1 MRTLELVAL
10 PPSPASPVPSFNYS
24 AARNVGNDVRIIG
37 SDVTTNFDVQLFLRK
52 PKHQKP
58 EPVVLTQPQIRID
71 KPDKSSLRCSVSD
84 ILRIMDSLSLPVNED
99 LFTCL
104 AKESTS
110 DCDQRGAYELQLHI
124 MNSRL
129 RRPTTSFVNRLLLM
143 HVSCGR
149 LDITRNMF
157 DKMPQRDFHS
167 WAIVILGCIEMG
179 DYEDAALLFVSML
192 KHQNHASKIPPW
204 IMGCVLKAC
213 AIIGDLALGKQV
225 HGLCQKLG
233 FIDEEDSYLSGSLIR
248 FYGEF
253 RCLEDANL
261 VLHQLSK
268 ADTVVWAAKVTNDYR
283 EGRFQEVIRDFI
295 EMGKHGIKKNVSVFS
310 KVLKACTWV
319 TDGGRSGQGMH
330 AIAIKLG
337 FDLDCLIRCR
347 LIEMYG
353 KYGKVKDAEKSFK
366 SRKDETSDS
375 CWNAL
380 AACYMQNG
388 FYIEAIK
395 LLYQM
400 KATGIKAEDMLLNEI
415 NLKSTFIL

>member
-10 PPSPASPVPSFNYS
+10 PPSPASLVPSFNNYS
-24 AARNVGNDVRIIG
+24 AARSVGNEVRIVG
-37 SDVTTNFDVQLFLRK
+37 SDVNTNFDVQLFLRK

-58 EPVVLTQPQIRID
+58 EPVVVIQPQIQID
-71 KPDKSSLRCSVSD
+71 KPEKSTPGCSISD
-84 ILRIMDSLSLPVNED
+84 ILRLMDSLSLRGNED
-99 LFTCL
+99 LYSCL

-110 DCDQRGAYELQLHI
+110 NGDRRGAYELQLHI
-124 MNSRL
+124 MKSRL
-129 RRPTTSFVNRLLLM
+129 RPTTSFVNRLLLM

-157 DKMPQRDFHS
+157 DKMPHRDFHS

-179 DYEDAALLFVSML
+179 DYENAALLFVAML
-192 KHQNHASKIPPW
+192 KHQNRASKIPPW

-213 AIIGDLALGKQV
+213 AMIRDLALGKQV

-253 RCLEDANL
+253 KCLEDANI
-261 VLHQLSK
+261 VLQQLSN
-268 ADTVVWAAKVTNDYR
+268 ANTVVWAAKVTNDYR
-283 EGRFQEVIRDFI
+283 EGRFLEVIRDFM

-310 KVLKACTWV
+310 NVLKACTWV
-319 TDGGRSGQGMH
+319 SDGGRSGQGVH
-330 AIAIKLG
+330 ANAIKLG
-337 FDLDCLIRCR
+337 FESDCLIRCQ

-353 KYGKVKDAEKSFK
+353 KYGKLKDAAKAFK
-366 SRKDETSDS
+366 SRNDETSDS
-375 CWNAL
+375 CWNAMV
-380 AACYMQNG
+380 AGYMQNG

-395 LLYQM
+395 LSL
-400 KATGIKAEDMLLNEI
+400 
-415 NLKSTFIL
+415 